1 MFIFILGTVCSIGTA
16 FLYIP
21 QISTTLRTKTVDGLS
36 LNHLLYSLL
45 VCVLWLWYGFEVGD
59 FAVIC
64 SQIALFLQLTA
75 LLICYWWLK
84 GAATEEEAGSADK
97 TEDEC
102 GGEQP
107 QCANT
112 DKTKR

>member
-1 MFIFILGTVCSIGTA
+1 MFILILGSVCSIGTS

-45 VCVLWLWYGFEVGD
+45 VCVLWFWYGVEVND

-64 SQIALFLQLTA
+64 SQIALFLQLTV
-75 LLICYWWLK
+75 LLVCYWWLQ
-84 GAATEEEAGSADK
+84 GAATTDKPEGECGEETKCTEANK

-102 GGEQP
+102 VG
-107 QCANT
+107 
-112 DKTKR
+112 